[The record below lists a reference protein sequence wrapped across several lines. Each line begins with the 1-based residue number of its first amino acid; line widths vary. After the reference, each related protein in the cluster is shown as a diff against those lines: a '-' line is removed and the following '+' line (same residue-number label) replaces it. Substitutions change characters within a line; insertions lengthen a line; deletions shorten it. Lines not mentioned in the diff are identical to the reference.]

1 MTEEF
6 WLIAPFQSLKQI
18 RLERGISQKAL
29 AEEVGISKGRYSKIE
44 NCKGG
49 SCTIDEFVRICRAL
63 NLNATVEFREVHI
76 N

>member
-1 MTEEF
+1 MTKEF

-44 NCKGG
+44 NCNGG